1 MKGSLVYS
9 NLNRISKSVFI
20 NLNRRKDRLYH
31 LQNTL
36 KFPSEKFEAVDHET
50 LNITEEVKS
59 IFKDG
64 LTKLTTP
71 EIACF
76 LSHYR
81 IWENLI
87 NDDQSNNYLILE
99 DDVVFDSNFL
109 ECWQNK
115 YSEDLPEDY
124 FLIFLGGCQPW
135 NLKKYPE
142 VLSTYN
148 KHYNNVKE
156 NDFFTKGDH
165 YWHMSAQSY
174 ILTKEA
180 AKIIVSHIKSEG
192 VNSALDI
199 FLINFY
205 NKENNKKLFHLNPLV
220 TRQIHELDGNVE
232 IDSSSDIRNI
242 ATKVKF
248 SFPFIKQ
255 LSLSE
260 IPKKVHISW
269 KDKNILTSSE
279 PLINR
284 GLKNLEKLNP
294 EWDIVIND
302 DEDVER
308 YLRNYL
314 PIDDYNLIKD
324 KRIVEKTDLWRV
336 MKVYNE
342 GGLYLDIDKYCN
354 IPLSEIIKDKT
365 QCVLPTYLD
374 TDFSQDFVLSVPK
387 NPIQGAAIKNNIHYR
402 RKGYGLFFLA
412 VQSYMHSVTEVLS
425 GKKIDRDPSIQYFND
440 IRSKIRYC
448 PYIETYRESPPYD
461 TILYR
466 PESKIDFN
474 YEEDKA
480 SFYNSCSVTHWNADT
495 QKSHNLQL
503 KQNQFLEMK
512 DLWPSFINSDFFN
525 YIKDNLPE
533 RKRVDQDFSIYN
545 PNKKIAIVS
554 LYTKEIEDYALESE
568 YNVSNYAKRN
578 GYTFYVYRK
587 NLNNNF
593 SPNWSKAEAIM
604 NHIDD
609 HDYIVWMDSDTLI
622 FNPDKTFESIISECS
637 KRTQLIACEDVG
649 KKSMI
654 NNGVMIIKNHN
665 YMKSILEKWKDYSG
679 DKSSLYSDGG
689 DQEVLCNILKKA
701 DGFNFNTRIFPM
713 KSFNTDPRM
722 AEKDTFIL
730 HFMAYTK
737 GLKVSFMKYWN
748 SN

>member
-1 MKGSLVYS
+1 MKSSLVY
-9 NLNRISKSVFI
+9 NDLNKISKSIFI
-20 NLNRRKDRLYH
+20 NLKRRKDRLYH

-36 KFPSEKFEAVDHET
+36 PFPAEKFDAIDHEN
-50 LNITEEVKS
+50 LNINEEVKS
-59 IFKDG
+59 IFKSG
-64 LTKLTTP
+64 LNKLSTP

-76 LSHYR
+76 LSHYK

-87 NDDQSNNYLILE
+87 NDDSSDNYLILE
-99 DDVVFDSNFL
+99 DDVVFDPTFFNYWQD
-109 ECWQNK
+109 ECSKNLPNN
-115 YSEDLPEDY
+115 YS
-124 FLIFLGGCQPW
+124 LIFLGGCQPW

-142 VLSTYN
+142 VLSSYN
-148 KHYNNVKE
+148 KYFNNIKK
-156 NDFFTKGDH
+156 NDFFTKDDY

-174 ILTKEA
+174 IITKKA
-180 AKIIVSHIKSEG
+180 AQSIIDYIKVNG
-192 VNSALDI
+192 VNRALDI
-199 FLINFY
+199 FLINFF
-205 NKENNKKLFHLNPLV
+205 NKENSKKLLHLNPLL
-220 TRQIHELDGNVE
+220 TSQLHEQGGSIE
-232 IDSSSDIRNI
+232 IDSNSDIRNI
-242 ATKVKF
+242 ETKVKF
-248 SFPFIKQ
+248 SFPFIKN
-255 LSLSE
+255 LTINE
-260 IPKKVHISW
+260 IPKKIHISW
-269 KDKNILTSSE
+269 KDKDILSSSE
-279 PLINR
+279 PLITR
-284 GLKNLEKLNP
+284 GLKNLQKLNP
-294 EWDIVIND
+294 EWDIIIND
-302 DEDVER
+302 DEDVEK
-308 YLRNYL
+308 YLRDYL
-314 PIDDYNLIKD
+314 PIDDYNLIKN

-354 IPLSEIIKDKT
+354 ISLSEIIKDKT

-402 RKGYGLFFLA
+402 RKGHNLFFLA

-425 GKKIDRDPSIQYFND
+425 GRKIDRDPPIKYFND
-440 IRSKIRYC
+440 IRSKINDC

-466 PESKIDFN
+466 PESKINFD

-480 SFYNSCSVTHWNADT
+480 SFYNSYDVTHWNSDT
-495 QKSHNLQL
+495 QSSHNLKL
-503 KQNQFLEMK
+503 KQNQFLQMK
-512 DLWPSFINSDFFN
+512 NLWPSFINSDFLN
-525 YIKDNLPE
+525 YIKNNLPE
-533 RKRVDQDFSIYN
+533 RKSINQDLSIYN
-545 PNKKIAIVS
+545 PNNKIAIVS
-554 LYTKEIEDYALESE
+554 LYTKEIKDYALESE
-568 YNVSNYAKRN
+568 YNISSYAKKH

-604 NHIDD
+604 NLIND

-622 FNPDKTFESIISECS
+622 FNPNKTFESIIGECS
-637 KRTQLIACEDVG
+637 KRTQLMACEDVG

-665 YMKSILEKWKDYSG
+665 YMKNILKNWKDYSG

-689 DQEVLCNILKKA
+689 DQEVLCDILKKA

-722 AEKDTFIL
+722 VEKDTFIL

-737 GLKVSFMKYWN
+737 ELKVPFMKYWN
-748 SN
+748 SF